1 MTFPFPARLGLAAVL
16 ASVLALGG
24 CGGAGTVSRPDL
36 SEQVK
41 RWYTEHASEQG
52 GSCGLVRMDT
62 ITEVTPIRET
72 EQELVARVR
81 YHFQKFTPEDI
92 QTAFC
97 NGFRERDFTFAKR
110 GGQLV
115 LTGMSGEQR

>member
-1 MTFPFPARLGLAAVL
+1 MTVRFPARLGFSAVL
-16 ASVLALGG
+16 GSALVLGG

-41 RWYTEHASEQG
+41 SWYAEHASEQG
-52 GSCGLVRMDT
+52 GNCGLVRMDT
-62 ITEVTPIRET
+62 ITEVTPVRET

-110 GGQLV
+110 GDQLV
-115 LTGMSGEQR
+115 LIGMSGEQR